1 MEKIFDWIADNWDR
15 IVALIDKFVSLLVE
29 LTD

>member
-1 MEKIFDWIADNWDR
+1 MEKIFDWITDNWDR